1 MNSIK
6 QWAHYVAS
14 ILLFTA
20 MTLPMSAQKLFTLE
34 DLNFGGTNYH
44 NLRPE
49 NIFLTWWGDQ
59 LIQTDVEE
67 CYTIDT
73 KTGKKTLL
81 FTLDDINKW
90 AGSNDDHYVRQLTN
104 ATFPYPNEKLVLL
117 GFKKSVIL
125 LDFGKKEIIWQD
137 SISGQTAYDWNKTS
151 RATAYVEDNQLYIA
165 DGQGKKH
172 QLSTDGSREIVYG
185 QSVHRNEFGIEKGTF
200 WSPDGQH
207 LAFYRMDQSMVTDYP
222 QVDIFPRSASY
233 EPDKYPMAGMTSH
246 KVTVGVYDLGSL
258 KTVYLQTGDPTNR
271 YFTNIAWS
279 PDSKTIYMFELNREQ
294 NDCRL
299 VSYDATTGAKKA
311 ELYRETSEKYVEP
324 LHPIQ
329 SRGCRERTTMPS
341 R

>member
-1 MNSIK
+1 MTMNNIK

-34 DLNFGGTNYH
+34 DLNFGGTNFH

-90 AGSNDDHYVRQLTN
+90 AGSDDDHYVRQLTN
-104 ATFPYPNEKLVLL
+104 ATFPYPNEKLVML

-125 LDFGKKEIIWQD
+125 LDFGKKKIVWQD

-151 RATAYVEDNQLYIA
+151 RATDITRYSLC
-165 DGQGKKH
+165 GRR
-172 QLSTDGSREIVYG
+172 S
-185 QSVHRNEFGIEKGTF
+185 
-200 WSPDGQH
+200 
-207 LAFYRMDQSMVTDYP
+207 AFY
-222 QVDIFPRSASY
+222 
-233 EPDKYPMAGMTSH
+233 
-246 KVTVGVYDLGSL
+246 
-258 KTVYLQTGDPTNR
+258 
-271 YFTNIAWS
+271 
-279 PDSKTIYMFELNREQ
+279 
-294 NDCRL
+294 C
-299 VSYDATTGAKKA
+299 
-311 ELYRETSEKYVEP
+311 
-324 LHPIQ
+324 
-329 SRGCRERTTMPS
+329 
-341 R
+341 